1 MERIVRIIR
10 KNSVVVILTTIILM
24 LTITIGVKAATM
36 YASRDVIYDNSS
48 SGTTASTVQEAL
60 DELYEKADN
69 GGGSTGMCIA
79 VNGTISYS
87 LGTAYGCRVG
97 DGTIRT
103 FYVLEDNGDSVSLIM
118 NENIGDLVLWNSSG
132 NNEEEPVTALAYLES
147 QTSSWTVDVSLPAGQ
162 QIADAVGNTSWTSG
176 GDDIS
181 LSSAPWLYDNLDG
194 DDSTNSYGYWTSTP
208 HSSDS
213 YTAWRVR
220 YDGSLSNNFVDDLII
235 GVRPVITVS
244 KSQLSQ
250 W

>member
-60 DELYEKADN
+60 DELYEKAN
-69 GGGSTGMCIA
+69 SGSGEEEPIPTSICTSTS
-79 VNGTISYS
+79 GTVSYA
-87 LGTAYGCRVG
+87 LGTSYTCNVG

-118 NENIGDLVLWNSSG
+118 NENLGNTVAWNTSG
-132 NNEEEPVTALAYLES
+132 YNTKGPVTALAYLEE
-147 QTSSWTVDVSLPAGQ
+147 QTSSWTVDVSLPTYK
-162 QIADAVGNTSWTSG
+162 QIYNVNNSNALTNT
-176 GDDIS
+176 
-181 LSSAPWLYDNLDG
+181 PWLYENLSSNG
-194 DDSTNSYGYWTSTP
+194 PVGYWTSTP
-208 HSSDS
+208 RSSTLD
-213 YTAWRVR
+213 TAWDVSW
-220 YDGSLSNNFVDDLII
+220 YGDLSDDDVDYTII

-244 KSQLSQ
+244 KSQLS
-250 W
+250 